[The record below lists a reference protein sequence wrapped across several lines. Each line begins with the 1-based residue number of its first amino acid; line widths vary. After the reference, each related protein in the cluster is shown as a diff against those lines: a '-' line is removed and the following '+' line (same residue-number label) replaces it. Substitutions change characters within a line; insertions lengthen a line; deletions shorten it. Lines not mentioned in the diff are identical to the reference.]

1 MQSRVCASFRPLSED
16 SRCLWGDAGGPRGQ
30 RAGGHRGKFG
40 VSSVNKRVPTP
51 APNRTFN
58 ERRYVPI
65 KTVLRLIP
73 HAVRVCDLEIL
84 VSYTRPTARWSNST
98 SSNSSAVVGRVMHVM
113 LLKCLMAA

>member
-58 ERRYVPI
+58 ERRDLGPYDVP
-65 KTVLRLIP
+65 RL
-73 HAVRVCDLEIL
+73 
-84 VSYTRPTARWSNST
+84 
-98 SSNSSAVVGRVMHVM
+98 
-113 LLKCLMAA
+113 